1 MSRITSGNNLQS
13 HCQPSSFAFYDLRSL
28 PAIICSFFLLF
39 FFRFDPAYCSSW
51 KKIFFSYYSYIIVVM
66 SECECEWIFSVLAFC
81 SVATQW
87 KGEAVTFWW
96 QSRLGIW
103 KKKKFEAPKILWLIE
118 IKSAYWHVHIQISQ
132 LLVVVPYKIEKVS
145 NLRHKIMFGCNQNYL
160 GSIKITS
167 RKGQRWSLFFF
178 LIQHNIF
185 LTLSRV

>member
-28 PAIICSFFLLF
+28 PVIICSFFLLF

-81 SVATQW
+81 SVATPW

-96 QSRLGIW
+96 QSSLGIKKKRTIYFAIPYPNFDLIINFDIQGIDKVFNSTLIDYLVNITYKKFKNW
-103 KKKKFEAPKILWLIE
+103 KKTYMENHGKLMENPWNFI
-118 IKSAYWHVHIQISQ
+118 IS
-132 LLVVVPYKIEKVS
+132 I
-145 NLRHKIMFGCNQNYL
+145 
-160 GSIKITS
+160 
-167 RKGQRWSLFFF
+167 W
-178 LIQHNIF
+178 
-185 LTLSRV
+185 